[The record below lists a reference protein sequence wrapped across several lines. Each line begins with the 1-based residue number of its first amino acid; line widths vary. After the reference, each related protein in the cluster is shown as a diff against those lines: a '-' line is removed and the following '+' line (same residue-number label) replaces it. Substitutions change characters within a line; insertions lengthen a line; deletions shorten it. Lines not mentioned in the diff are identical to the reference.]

1 MRTIRTLVTLFV
13 AGLVLASCELPSEG
27 GTAGSEAGPSLETAR
42 GELIDYCNGLGPN
55 PPAISITSPASGAA
69 LSGTVTLTVN
79 ATDDERVTR
88 VSFYVDGRL
97 LVTDTVLP
105 FELVWNTATH
115 GNGPAVLTAVASD
128 TRCQSTT
135 SAPVEVTIENAGIA
149 AYDPTWSAPAC
160 ATVGSTC
167 DSADLLSLRG
177 PTLEEFHQPNTVGG
191 SCPDGT
197 AGITGYSSGPW
208 LERLVVTRSDGTPF
222 AAGKAVTVQA
232 TVQPSSAYADES
244 LDLYVATDP
253 ANPTWTLVATLFP
266 SYSSGNP
273 MTLSTTY
280 LMPMSGLHVLRGVY
294 RTNGR
299 STAPSPCIPIP
310 SGGAGGDDHDDLVI
324 TVGPETDI
332 TPPAVA
338 ITSPVSGATLERF
351 VNVTLEASD
360 NFGVQRVELYDGTTL
375 LATYTTPPPYSF
387 SWATRTVSN
396 GPHALTARAYDL
408 TGHVT
413 TSAPVN
419 VVIDNDYVPPQV
431 ALLQPVEGATLRG
444 TVSLEASA
452 NDDRGSAYVE
462 FRVDGRLI
470 GTRYSPPFTLSWN
483 SRKQYSPGGSESGV
497 GNGAHVLSA
506 TAYDPGGNAS
516 TPSSVNVIVDNDYTA
531 PSESTLTSPASG
543 ALLSGL
549 VTLEATATDE
559 QGIAEV
565 SFYVDGRLI
574 SSDTTAPYSISWD
587 SAEVSNGE
595 HKLSTR
601 ARDAGGNSKTS
612 ADVTVQTSNAGNVRY
627 DTSLR
632 VPRCDLATARCDSRE
647 LLLGR
652 GGQEK
657 NTPNTLDGCVDGN
670 SFDWSHMREAVERIR
685 IIREDGTVLAAGKR
699 VRIEVDVRAGYIPAD
714 TLDLYHSANGARGT
728 TFTKFASL
736 RPTDGAGPY
745 QTLSAEFILPAGN
758 LQAIRARMQSSVDLY
773 NPQCQAV
780 ENYTDR
786 DDLVF
791 AVAQEADTAPPSEV
805 VLTSPANGAAV
816 TTSVTLTAV
825 ASDDFGVVAMDF
837 YDGTALIGTDTS
849 APFSVVW
856 NSRNGPNGSRTLT
869 ARARD
874 LAGNATVSA
883 PVTVTASND
892 LSVPVA
898 AITSPSDGSRFASFV
913 DIAASASDPEG
924 VTKVE
929 FYSGTQLLNTV
940 TSAPYTYRFHQQ
952 TSQTRSYAL
961 TAKAYDAA
969 GNVGT
974 SAQVVVTLVTEL
986 EPPVVSLTSPV
997 PGARLSKTVSL
1008 SAEATDNSGLVSRV
1022 EFLLD
1027 GAVVVGSDTSAPF
1040 TFSWNT
1046 QTAASGSHTLAARA
1060 TDPYGNY
1067 ADSAAVSVTIDN
1079 AGPAVA
1085 LTSPA
1090 SGATVGS
1097 VVTLQ
1102 ASATDDA
1109 GVARVEFL
1117 VDGVFLAS
1125 DTTAPYSVAWNSG
1138 SWANGS
1144 HTLSARAYDSLNNV
1158 ATSAAV
1164 PVTTVQ
1170 PNTTVSLTS
1179 PSNNAY
1185 VKGLVPLTATATDS
1199 QGVVKVEFY
1208 VDGTLLGTDTTA
1220 PYELSWDSTPVAD
1233 GAYTLS
1239 AKAYGPLGIPSTSLP
1254 ATVYVDNN
1262 APAVALASP
1271 APGAFLRSTVS
1282 LSATASDTV
1291 GVARVEFYDGTA
1303 LIGSDT
1309 TVPYSMNWNTT
1320 SVTGG
1325 AHTLTAKAIDG
1336 AGNVTTS
1343 ASVAVTVD
1351 NTSPTVAF
1359 ATPANNTT
1367 VRGSVLVSA
1376 TASDNLAVARVEFY
1390 AEGTLLGTDTSAP
1403 FEVSWN
1409 SATMADGFRVLN
1421 AKAYDSAGNSG
1432 SALLLVFLDNTPPD
1446 VAIASPAPEA
1456 LLRGTVVITATVSE
1470 AARVEFYDGAT
1481 LLGTDATSPYQVSW
1495 NTASTANGAHT
1506 LTAKAFD
1513 SVGNTRTSAAVEVT
1527 LDNTAP
1533 TTAISAPAQGASV
1546 RGIVA
1551 ISATASDNL
1560 GVDRV
1565 EFYAGTTLLDTVT
1578 TAPYVVSWD
1587 TAALASGTTV
1597 TLTTKAYDAAGN
1609 VTTSAARTVTVD
1621 TTAPTVAITSPANG
1635 TSFSFLT
1642 FSTTIQA
1649 SASDNVGVTQVVFYD
1664 GGAVLGTDTTAPY
1677 SFSWNLLGAAKG
1689 NHTLT
1694 AKAYD
1699 AAGHVTTSA
1708 PITVKVN

>member
-1 MRTIRTLVTLFV
+1 MRTIRTLVSLFV
-13 AGLVLASCELPSEG
+13 AGLVLASCEPPSEG

-42 GELIDYCNGLGPN
+42 GELSDCNGLGPN
-55 PPAISITSPASGAA
+55 PPAISITSPASGAS
-69 LSGTVTLTVN
+69 LSGTVTLTVD
-79 ATDDERVTR
+79 ATDDERVTW
-88 VSFYVDGRL
+88 VGFYVDGRL
-97 LVTDTVLP
+97 LVSDTSAP
-105 FELVWNTATH
+105 FELEWNTATH

-149 AYDPTWSAPAC
+149 AYDPTWAAPAC

-177 PTLEEFHQPNTVGG
+177 PTLEEVHQPNTVGG
-191 SCPDGT
+191 SCADGSWGT
-197 AGITGYSSGPW
+197 SGYGTGPW
-208 LERLVVTRSDGTPF
+208 LERLVVSRSDGTPF
-222 AAGKAVTVQA
+222 AVGKEVTVQA
-232 TVQPSSAYADES
+232 TVQPSSGYWNES
-244 LDLYVATDP
+244 LDLYVAADP
-253 ANPTWTLVATLFP
+253 ANPSWTLVATLFP
-266 SYSSGNP
+266 SYVSGKLS
-273 MTLSTTY
+273 TLSATY
-280 LMPMSGLHVLRGVY
+280 LMPLSGQHVLRGVY

-299 STAPSPCIPIP
+299 STAPSPCISLPP
-310 SGGAGGDDHDDLVI
+310 GGGIDDHDDLVI
-324 TVGPETDI
+324 TVGPETD
-332 TPPAVA
+332 TAPPAVA
-338 ITSPVSGATLERF
+338 ITAPVSGATLERF

-360 NFGVQRVELYDGTTL
+360 NFGVHRVELYDGTTL
-375 LATYTTPPPYSF
+375 LASYSRPPYSF
-387 SWATRTVSN
+387 SWATRTVPN
-396 GPHALTARAYDL
+396 GPHTLTARAYDL
-408 TGHVT
+408 TGNVT

-431 ALLQPVEGATLRG
+431 ALLQPVEGATVRE
-444 TVSLEASA
+444 TVPLEASA
-452 NDDRGSAYVE
+452 NDDRGTVRVE
-462 FRVDGRLI
+462 FRVDGRLLD
-470 GTRYSPPFTLSWN
+470 TRYSPPFTLSWN
-483 SRKQYSPGGSESGV
+483 SRQQNTPGGSASGV
-497 GNGAHVLSA
+497 VNGAHVLSA
-506 TAYDPGGNAS
+506 TAYDAGGNAS

-531 PSESTLTSPASG
+531 PSETTITSPASG

-549 VTLEATATDE
+549 VTLEATASDDRAIT
-559 QGIAEV
+559 EV
-565 SFYVDGRLI
+565 LFYVDNLLI
-574 SSDTTAPYSISWD
+574 GSDTTAPYSISWD
-587 SAEVSNGE
+587 STEVSNGG
-595 HKLSTR
+595 HQLNTV
-601 ARDAGGNSKTS
+601 ALDAGGNYKTS
-612 ADVTVQTSNAGNVRY
+612 AKVSVQTGNAGNVRY
-627 DTSLR
+627 DTSLL
-632 VPRCDLATARCDSRE
+632 VPRCDSATARCDSRE

-652 GGQEK
+652 GGQER

-670 SFDWSHMREAVERIR
+670 SFDYSFRQETVERIR
-685 IIREDGTVLAAGKR
+685 VIREDGTALAAGKR
-699 VRIEVDVRAGYIPAD
+699 VRIEVDVRVGYLPAD
-714 TLDLYHSANGARGT
+714 TLDLYHSANAARGT
-728 TFTKFASL
+728 SFTKFAAL
-736 RPTDGAGPY
+736 KPTGSSY
-745 QTLSAEFILPAGN
+745 TYETLSTEFVLPTGN

-780 ENYTDR
+780 DNYTDR

-791 AVAQEADTAPPSEV
+791 AVAQEADTTPPSEV

-816 TTSVTLTAV
+816 TTSVTLTVV
-825 ASDDFGVVAMDF
+825 ASDDFGVAAVDF
-837 YDGTALIGTDTS
+837 YDGTTLIGTDTT

-892 LSVPVA
+892 LSVPVV
-898 AITSPSDGSRFASFV
+898 AITSPADGSRLANFV
-913 DIAASASDPEG
+913 DLAASASDPEG
-924 VTKVE
+924 VTRVE
-929 FYSGTQLLNTV
+929 FYYSTQLLSTV
-940 TSAPYTYRFHQQ
+940 TSAPYTYRWYPGA
-952 TSQTRSYAL
+952 SQTGSYL
-961 TAKAYDAA
+961 LIAKAYDAA

-974 SAQVVVTLVTEL
+974 SAQVLVTVAPEL
-986 EPPVVSLTSPV
+986 EPPTVSLTSPA

-1008 SAEATDNSGLVSRV
+1008 SADATDNYGVVSRV

-1027 GAVVVGSDTSAPF
+1027 GTVVLGSDTSAPF

-1046 QTAASGSHTLAARA
+1046 QTVASGGHTLSARA
-1060 TDPYGNY
+1060 TDPYGNQ

-1125 DTTAPYSVAWNSG
+1125 DTTVPYSVAWNSG

-1164 PVTTVQ
+1164 TVTTMQ
-1170 PNTTVSLTS
+1170 PSTRVSLTS

-1185 VKGLVPLTATATDS
+1185 VKGLVPLTATATDD

-1220 PYELSWDSTPVAD
+1220 PYELSWDSTLVAD
-1233 GAYTLS
+1233 GSYTIS

-1254 ATVYVDNN
+1254 ATVSVDNN

-1271 APGAFLRSTVS
+1271 TPGAFLRSTVS
-1282 LSATASDTV
+1282 ISATASDTV
-1291 GVARVEFYDGTA
+1291 GVARVEFYDGTT

-1325 AHTLTAKAIDG
+1325 AHTLRVKAFDG
-1336 AGNVTTS
+1336 AGNTATS
-1343 ASVAVTVD
+1343 ADVAVTID
-1351 NTSPTVAF
+1351 NTAPTAAFISPAQ
-1359 ATPANNTT
+1359 NTT
-1367 VRGSVLVSA
+1367 VRGIVLVGA
-1376 TASDNLAVARVEFY
+1376 TASDNLGVARVEFY
-1390 AEGTLLGTDTSAP
+1390 AEGVLLGTDTSAP

-1409 SATMADGFRVLN
+1409 SATLADGYRILN
-1421 AKAYDSAGNSG
+1421 AKAYDSAGNTSG
-1432 SALLLVFLDNTPPD
+1432 SSILVSLDNTPPD
-1446 VAIASPAPEA
+1446 VAIASPTQEA
-1456 LLRGTVVITATVSE
+1456 LLRGTVVITATASD

-1481 LLGTDATSPYQVSW
+1481 LLGTDATSPYQASW

-1560 GVDRV
+1560 GVERV

-1578 TAPYVVSWD
+1578 TAPYGVSWD
-1587 TAALASGTTV
+1587 TAALASGSSV
-1597 TLTTKAYDAAGN
+1597 TLTTKAYDTAGN

-1664 GGAVLGTDTTAPY
+1664 GGSVIGTDTTAPY
-1677 SFSWNLLGAAKG
+1677 SVSWNLLGAAKG

-1694 AKAYD
+1694 AKAHD
-1699 AAGHVTTSA
+1699 TAGHVTTSA
-1708 PITVKVN
+1708 PISVKVN